1 MTERWR
7 ESVEENRDR
16 LERIAAADL
25 PISADV
31 EELLDRAEDNSGGE
45 PA

>member
-1 MTERWR
+1 MTGRWR
-7 ESVEENRDR
+7 ESVEEHRDR

-31 EELLDRAEDNSGGE
+31 EELLDRADVDPGGDH
-45 PA
+45 A